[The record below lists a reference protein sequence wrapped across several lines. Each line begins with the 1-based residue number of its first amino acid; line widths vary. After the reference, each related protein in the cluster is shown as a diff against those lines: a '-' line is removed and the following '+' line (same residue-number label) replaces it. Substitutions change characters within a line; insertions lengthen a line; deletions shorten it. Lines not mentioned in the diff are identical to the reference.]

1 MSADGLLR
9 RKHTRLKGYDYSAPG
24 AYFVT
29 VNVAGNRCLL
39 SDIRVGRGLAPA
51 ELRLSELGQ
60 VAEEE
65 LLALP
70 RRYPGV
76 TVEHYAIMPN
86 HVHILFAFNAAGAS
100 PRPTGTNPPLPTL
113 MQVVG
118 AWKSITARRC
128 NRARNTPGESFWQ
141 TSFYESV
148 LQTEQ
153 AYQDARQYIDS
164 NPARWAE
171 DPYYHPQRGERR

>member
-1 MSADGLLR
+1 VSAGFPR
-9 RKHTRLKGYDYSAPG
+9 RKHPRLDGYDYSLPG

-29 VNVAGNRCLL
+29 VNVAGERCLL
-39 SDIRVGRGLAPA
+39 SEIRVGRGLAPA
-51 ELRLSELGQ
+51 EVRLSGLGRI
-60 VAEEE
+60 VEEE

-76 TVEHYAIMPN
+76 AVERYVIMPN
-86 HVHILFAFNAAGAS
+86 HIHVVFLFEAAGAS
-100 PRPTGTNPPLPTL
+100 PRPTKGAAPRPTL

-118 AWKSITARRC
+118 VLKSLSARRC
-128 NRARNTPGESFWQ
+128 NRAAGTQGRPFWQ

-148 LQTEQ
+148 LRTEQ
-153 AYQDARQYIDS
+153 AHRDALQYIDN

-171 DPYYHPQRGERR
+171 KHSPSR

>member
-1 MSADGLLR
+1 MAELPR
-9 RKHTRLKGYDYSAPG
+9 RKPPRLDNYDYSLPG

-39 SDIRVGRGLAPA
+39 SEIRVGRGLAPA
-51 ELRLSELGQ
+51 EVRLTGLGRI
-60 VAEEE
+60 VEEE

-76 TVEHYAIMPN
+76 TVEHYVIMPN
-86 HVHILFAFNAAGAS
+86 HIHILFGFETAGAS
-100 PRPTGTNPPLPTL
+100 PRPTDEAPRPTL

-118 AWKSITARRC
+118 ALKSLSARRC
-128 NRARNTPGESFWQ
+128 NRAAGMRGTPFWQ

-148 LQTEQ
+148 LQSES
-153 AYQDARQYIDS
+153 ACRDALNYIDT
-164 NPARWAE
+164 NPAKWAE
-171 DPYYHPQRGERR
+171 DKYFVR